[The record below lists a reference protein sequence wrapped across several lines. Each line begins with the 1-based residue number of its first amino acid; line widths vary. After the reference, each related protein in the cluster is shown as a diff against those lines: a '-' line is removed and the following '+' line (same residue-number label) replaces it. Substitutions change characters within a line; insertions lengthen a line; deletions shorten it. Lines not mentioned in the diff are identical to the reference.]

1 MGASLDRGRIYPSL
15 GLFVLFCLVSFA
27 KCLTGQILPPQNVSV
42 IWITGNEFCPTVSWA
57 PPENISEDCDYHLVL
72 MSRDRWLDATLNA
85 HTPFM
90 AMEGGVLDISLQTE
104 CGNEESESV
113 LRNITYSEL
122 VKDLECSQYSTTL
135 TNCSWKPVPH
145 VPDLQLFYRSENRD
159 GTTVGGRGKC
169 SELNDIKE
177 CSLYQHRDGLR
188 TGCQLQGS
196 LLRHAIYF
204 LFNGTVN
211 NVFALNTFKR
221 CPIDNVR
228 PPPLKWTVTKDGDHL
243 NVSWFP
249 PDVSDLTW
257 TYEVNYTQCDERKNK
272 LVKSATSIL
281 LIYDSNCKYDIAV
294 KGVLEDN
301 EKGETPWGQVKSYG
315 EDRNPYRSIYAAAVL
330 IPVMFAAFAALAFVC
345 FRKHKE
351 KFFPKVPKPPDVLK
365 DMLNN
370 NKTMNSTG
378 DLYIPAQE
386 EDCNISLV
394 IEPQTTES

>member
-1 MGASLDRGRIYPSL
+1 MGASLDRGRIYLNL

-42 IWITGNEFCPTVSWA
+42 IWMTGNEFCPIVPWA
-57 PPENISEDCDYHLVL
+57 PPEKGCKYEVVL
-72 MSRDRWLDATLNA
+72 NSVTRWPDVNSTYS
-85 HTPFM
+85 PFM

-104 CGNEESESV
+104 CGNEKSEPV

-145 VPDLQLFYRSENRD
+145 VPDLQLFYRSDNLDGEN
-159 GTTVGGRGKC
+159 VGGRGEC

-196 LLRHAIYF
+196 LLRHAIYL

-211 NVFALNTFKR
+211 NAFALNTFKR
-221 CPIDNVR
+221 YPKDNVR

-257 TYEVNYTQCDERKNK
+257 TYEVNYTQCDERKIK
-272 LVKSATSIL
+272 MVKSATSIL
-281 LIYDSNCKYDIAV
+281 LIYDSNCKYDIDV
-294 KGVLEDN
+294 KGVLEDG
-301 EKGETPWGQVKSYG
+301 KGETRRGQVKSYG
-315 EDRNPYRSIYAAAVL
+315 EDGNPYRSIYAAAVL